1 MVDFEAYYQHAS
13 TNAPLGS
20 LEPSIRESECG
31 CSTCQKN
38 DILRR
43 TLKFDYDNVEA
54 SVPLDKWEEDQLLI
68 CPPRVMAYSMRH
80 SHWAQ
85 LQVDLVKTASVDPN
99 ADTFDHK
106 LSLNKDTKMIIKN
119 LVVNHEKGKKRDG
132 KGLDDLVEDKGKG
145 LVLLFHGMLIRFNM
159 RRSMTDEA
167 SRTSWCG
174 EDVNSRKRCKVDWEA
189 IVLNWRL

>member
-1 MVDFEAYYQHAS
+1 M
-13 TNAPLGS
+13 G
-20 LEPSIRESECG
+20 
-31 CSTCQKN
+31 
-38 DILRR
+38 
-43 TLKFDYDNVEA
+43 
-54 SVPLDKWEEDQLLI
+54 
-68 CPPRVMAYSMRH
+68 YSMRH

-85 LQVDLVKTASVDPN
+85 LQVEEVKTAVVDPN

-106 LSLNKDTKMIIKN
+106 LSLNKDTKMIIKD

-159 RRSMTDEA
+159 MRSTTDEA
-167 SRTSWCG
+167 SRTSRCG

-189 IVLNWRL
+189 IVLNRRL